1 MKTVETT
8 TSIPNST
15 NAVLAEVNDK
25 VRGTDLSILEGKK
38 MIIKRKG
45 KRKSVLSFFGHDIS
59 IKNEMLNFC

>member
-1 MKTVETT
+1 MTNLSE
-8 TSIPNST
+8 ST
-15 NAVLAEVNDK
+15 KCNNANTFVAEVNSN

-38 MIIKRKG
+38 MIVKRRG